1 MKEAEQV
8 AGGSARVKVPG
19 DVTAPLGF
27 QAAGVACGIK
37 PEGLDLG
44 LLVCQVPAVSA
55 AVYTKHP
62 FRAAPLLVTQ
72 DSLVREGLLQAVVVN
87 SGNANACTGERG
99 LADARQIRQE
109 TARRLGVPEHRVAVA
124 STGVIGEFLPVD
136 KLVRGIQRM
145 MPAREQGGK
154 DFAAAICTTDTRLKT
169 AQISFEVDGRQVNLA
184 GAAKGAGM
192 IHPNMATMLVFLTT
206 DAAVERR
213 ALEQALREAVDDSFN
228 MISVD
233 GDTSTNDMV
242 LLMASGM
249 AENAPLSPA
258 HPQWAAFVQSLNEL
272 CKELAKQI
280 ARDGEGATHLIEVQ
294 VDGAADARMAR
305 RVARSVVRSNLVKT
319 AVYGGDA
326 NWGRI
331 VMAVGNSGCPIVP
344 QQVAVWLGEVQV
356 VREGLPTD
364 YDETLATAQLAPEVV
379 RIRVHLGMGE
389 ARATAWGCDLTEEY
403 VKINGSY
410 RT

>member
-8 AGGSARVKVPG
+8 GGGSSRVKVPG

-27 QAAGVACGIK
+27 QAGGVACGLK

-44 LLVCQVPAVSA
+44 FLVCEVPAVSA
-55 AVYTKHP
+55 AVYTKNQ

-72 DSLVREGLLQAVVVN
+72 ESLVHEGLLQAVVVN

-99 LADARQIRQE
+99 LADARRIRQE
-109 TARRLGVPEHRVAVA
+109 AARRLGVPEHRVAVA
-124 STGVIGEFLPVD
+124 STGVIGEFLPVA
-136 KLVRGIQRM
+136 KLVKGIQDV
-145 MPAREQGGK
+145 PLAKEQGGK

-169 AQISFEVDGRQVNLA
+169 AQVSFEVEGRQVTLA

-192 IHPNMATMLVFLTT
+192 IHPNMATMLAFLTT
-206 DAAVERR
+206 DAAVDRQ
-213 ALEQALREAVDDSFN
+213 ALEQALQEAVDESFN

-242 LLMASGM
+242 LVMASGL
-249 AENAPLSPA
+249 AGNAPLSPE
-258 HPQWAAFVQSLNEL
+258 HPEWAAFVQSLTEL

-294 VDGAADARMAR
+294 VDGATDRQMAR
-305 RVARSVVRSNLVKT
+305 RVARSVVQSNLVKT
-319 AVYGGDA
+319 AVFGGDA

-331 VMAVGNSGCPIVP
+331 VMAIGNCGYPIMP
-344 QQVAVWLGEVQV
+344 QRVAVWLGEVQV

-364 YDETLATAQLAPEVV
+364 YEEEAATAQLAPEVV

-389 ARATAWGCDLTEEY
+389 ASAIAWGCDLSEEY
-403 VKINGSY
+403 VRINGSY